1 MLDDDDFNDDVNEEL
16 DAEEDDDTFPD
27 DDREVELEME
37 AAFSDVS
44 HNERL
49 SRFLVDPWPKLT
61 LLLTIIGLLIA
72 ILVPHEVW
80 HTEVLSGVVAG
91 HLFVGTYLIL
101 ILATGATVLALMVWN
116 TQKGWLKYGGLT
128 NVVVILLCV
137 IIGTADTISWSLTK
151 QGLFPSIFEAPLLSF
166 MAIVIMICIYSL
178 WMIRKTPSD

>member
-1 MLDDDDFNDDVNEEL
+1 MQDDDDFNDDTNEEF

-27 DDREVELEME
+27 NDREVELEME
-37 AAFSDVS
+37 AAFSDVP
-44 HNERL
+44 HNEML
-49 SRFLVDPWPKLT
+49 SRFLVDPWPRLT
-61 LLLTIIGLLIA
+61 LLLTIIGLLIV
-72 ILVPHEVW
+72 ILVPHEIW

-116 TQKGWLKYGGLT
+116 TQKGWLRYGGLT

-137 IIGTADTISWSLTK
+137 AIGTADTIAWSFTK

-166 MAIVIMICIYSL
+166 MAIVIMLCIYSL
-178 WMIRKTPSD
+178 WMIRKTPTD